1 MLHSPQ
7 PLKLAQVLAAIPIFN
22 IADLYEFL
30 PFHYFHLIIHRYLR
44 FCSYPVAEKNYLDTN
59 NFRE

>member
-7 PLKLAQVLAAIPIFN
+7 PLKLAQVLAAIPIFS

-30 PFHYFHLIIHRYLR
+30 PFRYFHLII
-44 FCSYPVAEKNYLDTN
+44 TGT
-59 NFRE
+59 